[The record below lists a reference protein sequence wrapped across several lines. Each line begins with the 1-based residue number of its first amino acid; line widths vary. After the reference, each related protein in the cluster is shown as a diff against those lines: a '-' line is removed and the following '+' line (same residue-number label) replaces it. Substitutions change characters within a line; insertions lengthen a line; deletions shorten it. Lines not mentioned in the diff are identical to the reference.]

1 MTTRVGSE
9 NCRYENCR
17 YEERHDRPRLP
28 EGWSFSEVVDVA
40 LDGQDRVCVF
50 NRGQQ
55 PVMIF
60 EADGTLD
67 GAWGEGMFTRP
78 HGLTAWPD
86 GALWAVDDDGHC
98 VRRFTWDGELQLTIG
113 TPGQGAEPHSGE
125 PFNRPTKVDVDPASE
140 ALYIADGYGNA
151 RVHKYSPEG
160 EHLFSWGEFG
170 TSPGEFNL
178 VHSVCTDDAGRV
190 YWPTARTT
198 ASRSSTIRGPTS
210 TSGTTCTG
218 RGLLVS
224 GDRVYIG
231 QLHSHL
237 DVNAAYPNIGACVTS
252 HDLEGNQLARLGGAH
267 PGERPGEYTAPHG
280 LAVDSRGDLYVG
292 EVSWSAYDRRLDPP
306 RLVRCFREV
315 VRV

>member
-1 MTTRVGSE
+1 MTTRVGAGD
-9 NCRYENCR
+9 CR
-17 YEERHDRPRLP
+17 YEERHDWPRLP
-28 EGWSFSEVVDVA
+28 EGWSFREVVDVA
-40 LDGQDRVCVF
+40 VDGQDRVCVF

-60 EADGTLD
+60 EADGTLA

-78 HGLTAWPD
+78 HGLTAGPD

-125 PFNRPTKVDVDPASE
+125 PFNRPTKVAVDPASG

-160 EHLFSWGEFG
+160 EHLLSWGEFG
-170 TSPGEFNL
+170 TGPGQFNL
-178 VHSVCTDDAGRV
+178 VHSVCTDNAGRV
-190 YWPTARTT
+190 YVADRENHRVQVFDDQGAYLDQWNDMHRP
-198 ASRSSTIRGPTS
+198 
-210 TSGTTCTG
+210 C
-218 RGLLVS
+218 GLLVS

-231 QLHSHL
+231 QLPSHL
-237 DVNAAYPNIGACVTS
+237 DVNAAYPNIGACVTI
-252 HDLEGNQLARLGGAH
+252 HDLQGNQLARLGGAH
-267 PGERPGEYTAPHG
+267 PGEGPGEYTAPHG

-292 EVSWSAYDRRLDPP
+292 EVSWSAWGRRLDPP
-306 RLVRCFREV
+306 RLVRCFRKL